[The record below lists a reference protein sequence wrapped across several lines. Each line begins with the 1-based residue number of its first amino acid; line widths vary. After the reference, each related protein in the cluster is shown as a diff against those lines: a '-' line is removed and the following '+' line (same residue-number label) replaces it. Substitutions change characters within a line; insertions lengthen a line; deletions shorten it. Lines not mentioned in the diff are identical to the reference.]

1 MVVANHMLVIYPSSN
16 RLPVP
21 ARKNRN
27 MHDDG
32 TPTLPLPPTAGEPIP
47 FAAPAALHEVMAPD
61 WAAALRPVQSEVHE
75 LARVLATEQQRGVQ
89 LLPQPE
95 SILRAFTYPLSHVK
109 VLIVGQDPYPTPGHS
124 VGLAFSVT
132 RQTRLPRSLANI
144 YRELEADLGAPAPAH
159 GDLSPWA
166 EEGVLLLNR
175 TLTVRAGETG
185 SHRALGWNAVTD
197 AAVRALVGRNQPLVA
212 ILWGREAQ
220 QLKPLLGSTPLIES
234 PHPSPLS
241 ASRGFFGSRPFSRAN
256 DLLRKQGADPVD
268 WLRS

>member
-1 MVVANHMLVIYPSSN
+1 MVMANHMLVIYPSPDSV
-16 RLPVP
+16 PAP
-21 ARKNRN
+21 ARKNRD
-27 MHDDG
+27 MLDDG
-32 TPTLPLPPTAGEPIP
+32 TPTLPLPPPAGDPIP
-47 FAAPAALHEVMAPD
+47 FAAPAALHEVMASD
-61 WAAALRPVQSEVHE
+61 WAAALRPVQTEVHK
-75 LARVLATEQQRGVQ
+75 LARALAMEQQRGVQ
-89 LLPQPE
+89 LLPRPD
-95 SILRAFTYPLSHVK
+95 SILRAFTYPLDQVK

-144 YRELEADLGAPAPAH
+144 YKELEADLGAPPPAH

-197 AAVRALVGRNQPLVA
+197 AAVRALVVRNQPLVA

-234 PHPSPLS
+234 AHPSPLS

-256 DLLRKQGADPVD
+256 DLLRRQGAEPVD